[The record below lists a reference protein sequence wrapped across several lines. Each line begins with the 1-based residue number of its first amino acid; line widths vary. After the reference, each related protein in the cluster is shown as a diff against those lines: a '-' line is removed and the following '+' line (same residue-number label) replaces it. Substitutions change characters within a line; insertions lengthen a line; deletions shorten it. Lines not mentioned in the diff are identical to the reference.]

1 MSDSLKSFI
10 RFSRSERRGISVLVV
25 LCLLSA
31 AYNQFMPDY
40 ISKKQ
45 IDRFEREHQVV
56 LSSLRGDPKVEEQ
69 QKSPAHD
76 DSSTND
82 IVRPPV
88 SVQKEDRVVKEH
100 AGKEYAETPV
110 GNPSVKELRINSATA
125 PQLIQTG
132 LVSKKIAFRI
142 IRYRES
148 LGGFVRAD
156 QLKEVYELTDSIYS
170 SISEMVI
177 LETIEVRRVKVN
189 SDSAEEMMDHPYIH
203 KGLAGQIVNYR
214 EKAGNYR
221 DGTDLLRLYFMD
233 ENLLEQLRPYLD
245 FKLQ

>member
-40 ISKKQ
+40 ISNKQ
-45 IDRFEREHQVV
+45 IDLFEREHQVV
-56 LSSLRGDPKVEEQ
+56 LSSLRGDPKVEKE
-69 QKSPAHD
+69 QKSPAYN

-82 IVRPPV
+82 IERLSV
-88 SVQKEDRVVKEH
+88 SVQKEDRVVKEPVRN
-100 AGKEYAETPV
+100 EYSETPATL
-110 GNPSVKELRINSATA
+110 SIKELRINSATA

-148 LGGFVRAD
+148 LGGFVRAN

-177 LETIEVRRVKVN
+177 LEATEVRRIKVN
-189 SDSAEEMMDHPYIH
+189 IDSADEMMEHPYIH

-214 EKAGNYR
+214 TKAGDYR
-221 DGTDLLRLYFMD
+221 DGSDLLKLYFMD
-233 ENLLEQLRPYLD
+233 ESLLEQLRPYLD